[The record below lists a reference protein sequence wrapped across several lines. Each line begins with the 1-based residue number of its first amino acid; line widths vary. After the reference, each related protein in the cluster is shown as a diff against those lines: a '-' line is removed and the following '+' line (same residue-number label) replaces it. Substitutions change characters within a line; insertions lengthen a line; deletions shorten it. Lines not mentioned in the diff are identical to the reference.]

1 MRRLLLANLLAAAA
15 VVLGAPPETAAFRRV
30 AAWIAASESGLC
42 PASVKVE
49 GTASKVIHCLT
60 PKDDLL
66 LFVVT
71 DLTGD
76 LTLIN
81 EARDALA
88 SELGKL
94 PPNTWSAALSAQ
106 DGLHVLADPSGDPA
120 ATISAIRNARTTG
133 AAGLLEAMEPAARLA
148 SSILAKS
155 KIRIAILHITDSNIY
170 DYRED
175 YTNPVI
181 NYSDSR
187 DLSRRFPDALIRER
201 TAKLSSALAG
211 YDAPVFVVHLA
222 YLRDRLNEAYQL
234 GLRQATEATGGSA
247 VFCRSQAE
255 IPAAISAAIAKILA
269 HHAVDFSVTK
279 DLPRQFTI
287 ELTAPGLSPEYRSRL
302 AASPK

>member
-1 MRRLLLANLLAAAA
+1 MRPILIAAILSAA
-15 VVLGAPPETAAFRRV
+15 LHAAPPENVSFRRA

-42 PASVKVE
+42 SASIKVE
-49 GTASKVIHCLT
+49 GKPSKLVQCLT
-60 PKDDLL
+60 PQDGLL
-66 LFVVT
+66 LFVVA

-88 SELGKL
+88 VELGKL
-94 PPNTWSAALSAQ
+94 PPTIWTAALSAQ
-106 DGLHVLADPSGDPA
+106 DGLHVLSDPSGDPA
-120 ATISAIRNARTTG
+120 ATVTAIRNARTTG
-133 AAGLLEAMEPAARLA
+133 AAGLLEAMEPASRLA
-148 SSILAKS
+148 TSVLAKS
-155 KIRIAILHITDSNIY
+155 KVRIAVLHITDSNIY

-201 TAKLSSALAG
+201 TAKLANSLAG

-255 IPAAISAAIAKILA
+255 IPSAISGAVARILA
-269 HHAVDFSVTK
+269 HHAIDFAIPK

-287 ELTAPGLSPEYRSRL
+287 ELAAPGLSPEYRSRF
-302 AASPK
+302 SGRQK

>member
-1 MRRLLLANLLAAAA
+1 MRRLLIAAVLAAAA
-15 VVLGAPPETAAFRRV
+15 QGAPPEAVASRRA

-42 PASVKVE
+42 EASVKVE
-49 GTASKVIHCLT
+49 GKPSKVTHCLT
-60 PKDDLL
+60 PRDNLL

-71 DLTGD
+71 DMTGD

-88 SELGKL
+88 AELAKL
-94 PPNTWSAALSAQ
+94 PSNTWTAALSAQ
-106 DGLHVLADPSGDPA
+106 DGLHVLADPSGDSA
-120 ATISAIRNARTTG
+120 STITAIRNARTTG
-133 AAGLLEAMEPAARLA
+133 AAGLLEAMEPASRLA
-148 SSILAKS
+148 TSVLAKS

-201 TAKLSSALAG
+201 TAKLASALAG

-222 YLRDRLNEAYQL
+222 YLRDRLNEAYQI
-234 GLRQATEATGGSA
+234 GLRQATEATGGTA

-255 IPAAISAAIAKILA
+255 IPSAISGAVARILA
-269 HHAVDFSVTK
+269 HHAIDFSVPK
-279 DLPRQFTI
+279 DLPRQFSI
-287 ELTAPGLSPEYRSRL
+287 ELAAPDLSPEYRSRF
-302 AASPK
+302 SSRPK

>member
-1 MRRLLLANLLAAAA
+1 MCRLLITAILAAAA
-15 VVLGAPPETAAFRRV
+15 QGAPPESTPFRRT

-42 PASVKVE
+42 SASVKVE
-49 GTASKVIHCLT
+49 GTASKPLNCLT
-60 PKDDLL
+60 PQDGLL

-88 SELGKL
+88 AELGKL
-94 PPNTWSAALSAQ
+94 PPNAWTAALSAQ
-106 DGLHVLADPSGDPA
+106 DGLHVLADPSGDSA
-120 ATISAIRNARTTG
+120 ATINAIRNARTTG
-133 AAGLLEAMEPAARLA
+133 AAGLIEAMEPASKLA
-148 SSILAKS
+148 TSVLAKS
-155 KIRIAILHITDSNIY
+155 KVRIAILFVTDSNIY

-201 TAKLSSALAG
+201 TAKLASALAG

-234 GLRQATEATGGSA
+234 GLNQATEATGGSA
-247 VFCRSQAE
+247 VFCRSQAD
-255 IPAAISAAIAKILA
+255 ISPAISSAIARILA
-269 HHAVDFSVTK
+269 HHAVDFALPEA
-279 DLPRQFTI
+279 LPRQFTI
-287 ELTAPGLSPEYRSRL
+287 ELDAPGLSPEYRSRF
-302 AASPK
+302 ASRPQ

>member
-1 MRRLLLANLLAAAA
+1 MPRLLIAAILATALHA
-15 VVLGAPPETAAFRRV
+15 APPEISGFRRIS
-30 AAWIAASESGLC
+30 AWIAASESGLC
-42 PASVKVE
+42 SASVKVE
-49 GTASKVIHCLT
+49 GKPSEVLQCLS
-60 PKDDLL
+60 PRDGLL
-66 LFVVT
+66 LFTVT

-88 SELGKL
+88 AELGKL
-94 PPNTWSAALSAQ
+94 PANTWTAALSAQ
-106 DGLHVLADPSGDPA
+106 DGLHVLSDPSGDSA
-120 ATISAIRNARTTG
+120 AAIAAIRGARTTG
-133 AAGLLEAMEPAARLA
+133 AAGLLDAMEPASRLA
-148 SSILAKS
+148 TSVLAKS
-155 KIRIAILHITDSNIY
+155 KVRIAVLHITDSNIY

-201 TAKLSSALAG
+201 TAKLASSLAG

-255 IPAAISAAIAKILA
+255 IPSAIGGAMARILA
-269 HHAVDFSVTK
+269 HYAIDFSLPK

-287 ELTAPGLSPEYRSRL
+287 ELASPGLSPEYRSRF
-302 AASPK
+302 SSRQK

>member
-1 MRRLLLANLLAAAA
+1 MRRLLLAAIFAAAA
-15 VVLGAPPETAAFRRV
+15 LGAPPETVAFRRTP
-30 AAWIAASESGLC
+30 AWIAATESGLC
-42 PASVKVE
+42 SATVKVE
-49 GTASKVIHCLT
+49 GNPSKVIHCLT
-60 PKDDLL
+60 PKDDLI

-81 EARDALA
+81 EARDSLA
-88 SELGKL
+88 AELAKL
-94 PPNTWSAALSAQ
+94 TANTWTAALSAQ
-106 DGLHVLADPSGDPA
+106 DGLHVLADPSGDSA
-120 ATISAIRNARTTG
+120 ATIAAIRNARTTG

-155 KIRIAILHITDSNIY
+155 NVRIAILNITDSNIY

-234 GLRQATEATGGSA
+234 GLRQATEATGGTA

-255 IPAAISAAIAKILA
+255 IPAAISGAVARILA
-269 HHAVDFSVTK
+269 HHAIDFSVPK

-287 ELTAPGLSPEYRSRL
+287 ELTAPGLSPEYRSRF
-302 AASPK
+302 AVRPK